1 MQLLRNSANFHT
13 REKERPDLA
22 SAIFPSRNRPAGRRF
37 SNGRSLRHSGT
48 PKKNGVPYEKHQIPS
63 DAYRGNEPKSR
74 EVFRT
79 LLLRRIVSFSVLGL
93 SR

>member
-1 MQLLRNSANFHT
+1 MRCTMKGQQTVSFGVVLRL
-13 REKERPDLA
+13 K
-22 SAIFPSRNRPAGRRF
+22 
-37 SNGRSLRHSGT
+37 
-48 PKKNGVPYEKHQIPS
+48 YEKHQIPS

-79 LLLRRIVSFSVLGL
+79 LLLRHIVSFSVLGL